1 MNKKISSYIELAR
14 LDKPIGVYLLL
25 WPSLLGL
32 LLGELQSGSINY
44 KNYIIVIIG
53 SVLVR
58 SCGCIIN
65 DISDFRID
73 KYIARTSN
81 RPLVVGSLSIIE
93 AWIFFIILGLLSIAL
108 LIFTNPLTIKISLF
122 FAIFIALY
130 PLTKR
135 FFPAPQFIL
144 GITFGSGCLIAYSLE
159 SSVFSLSLAV
169 LYLGVISWIIGFD
182 TYYALEDIEDDMK
195 ININSTAILWGN
207 KAIMYAKLLHL
218 IFYGSLI
225 YIGILNQFSF
235 YFFLIFFVLIFIFF
249 YQSRLIKKSKFLE
262 AFKVNNL
269 VGLICVL
276 GFMFEIFLIN

>member
-122 FAIFIALY
+122 FAIFIALD
-130 PLTKR
+130 P
-135 FFPAPQFIL
+135 
-144 GITFGSGCLIAYSLE
+144 
-159 SSVFSLSLAV
+159 
-169 LYLGVISWIIGFD
+169 
-182 TYYALEDIEDDMK
+182 
-195 ININSTAILWGN
+195 
-207 KAIMYAKLLHL
+207 
-218 IFYGSLI
+218 
-225 YIGILNQFSF
+225 
-235 YFFLIFFVLIFIFF
+235 
-249 YQSRLIKKSKFLE
+249 
-262 AFKVNNL
+262 
-269 VGLICVL
+269 
-276 GFMFEIFLIN
+276 